1 MSKKERSEKQKL
13 NDEKLRSRLK
23 VVIPV
28 VAPVY
33 SDAEIIKI
41 DVITMPKP
49 PVMLGRVRSRK
60 MFWPYDV
67 IDIQN

>member
-23 VVIPV
+23 VVIPIDV
-28 VAPVY
+28 PVY

-41 DVITMPKP
+41 DTITIP
-49 PVMLGRVRSRK
+49 PPLKLGRVRSRK
-60 MFWPYDV
+60 MFWPYD
-67 IDIQN
+67 IIEN